1 MTDYQRYK
9 ELIKEIGDKKIQ
21 ITALQNRIANIDSE
35 PELNTEEV
43 KELQRIYHRFM
54 DDYPF
59 FTYRQGASGTLETK
73 TLLFYKGLSD
83 NGVYTNKRIV
93 IGKATNG
100 STYPTG
106 RTTIART
113 YQNASG
119 TSITTT
125 PNLNPS
131 GNISASTS
139 FCGHFKGSA
148 NLATLRNSMMGIS
161 IGVLVTE
168 QENTLDSTEAMRAA
182 HYPRSLFEDLESVS
196 YSPQDILDIQER
208 IREEVRIRF
217 NSEIATLTE
226 QITALTEERVEIEQ
240 NLETLLVQSQTQ
252 LQEKQEALNNLEQ
265 TLENLEQ
272 NNASTL
278 TEIATMQEE
287 IARLEAELAN
297 LNNANPEYAENLQE
311 LENLR
316 NQKTTLESQI
326 ADFTNNIAA
335 KEAELESVRS
345 EVSTKEQELQDLQ
358 NQSTQLESELNA
370 LNIQKQELQPQIQ
383 NTQDSIAENS
393 AKKPVLESEITQLQE
408 DLNNQN
414 TLSAELQ
421 AQITELEQQKAQ
433 LESQLATLADP
444 ELLARR
450 DQLNA
455 DITNLQT
462 QIQNAQNNIQGLEAE
477 IATLQTQKTELEST
491 LQEANTRLTELQMQK
506 QELQTQIA
514 PKAQE
519 LESLQFQITQAQN
532 ELDALRAQNAELES
546 NLAQKRTELQTL
558 KDAIANYDVNA
569 LNSELQ
575 VLLMQIPQKQQELAD
590 LEALIVQNQGQ
601 RDILTQLETQIA
613 EKQAEL
619 DSYADSEI
627 YKAQQTLEALKK
639 KLEAILNTNS
649 FVLESDLKDL
659 HMRAINLAKTLK
671 IEICQSQSSVE
682 YIPQSDK
689 PKNFVGF
696 MYRAKDGERLD
707 SIVYAHYGTLDLFQS
722 VLACNPNLLNHRI
735 LRAGEIVWLPS
746 ADTKA
751 KSLENRLWS

>member
-21 ITALQNRIANIDSE
+21 ITALQNRIANVDLE

-168 QENTLDSTEAMRAA
+168 QENTLDSTEAIRAA

-226 QITALTEERVEIEQ
+226 QITALTEEREEIEQ
-240 NLETLLVQSQTQ
+240 NLETLLMQSQTQ
-252 LQEKQEALNNLEQ
+252 LQEKREALNNLEQ

-272 NNASTL
+272 NNAATL
-278 TEIATMQEE
+278 TEITALQEE
-287 IARLEAELAN
+287 IARLEAELEN
-297 LNNANPEYAENLQE
+297 LNNTNPEYAANLQE

-316 NQKTTLESQI
+316 NQKVTLE
-326 ADFTNNIAA
+326 A
-335 KEAELESVRS
+335 
-345 EVSTKEQELQDLQ
+345 
-358 NQSTQLESELNA
+358 
-370 LNIQKQELQPQIQ
+370 
-383 NTQDSIAENS
+383 
-393 AKKPVLESEITQLQE
+393 EITQLKL
-408 DLNNQN
+408 DLANQN
-414 TLSAELQ
+414 TLSTELQ

-450 DQLNA
+450 DQLNT

-462 QIQNAQNNIQGLEAE
+462 QIQNAQNNTQGLEAE
-477 IATLQTQKTELEST
+477 IATLETQKTELEST
-491 LQEANTRLTELQMQK
+491 LQEANTYLTELQMQK

-519 LESLQFQITQAQN
+519 LESLQSQITQAQN

-590 LEALIVQNQGQ
+590 LEALIAQNQGQ
-601 RDILTQLETQIA
+601 RDILTQLETQIT

-659 HMRAINLAKTLK
+659 HTRAINLAKTLK
-671 IEICQSQSSVE
+671 IEICQNQSSVE

-751 KSLENRLWS
+751 KSLENKLWS

>member
-21 ITALQNRIANIDSE
+21 ITALQNRIANVDLE

-100 STYPTG
+100 NTYPTG

-119 TSITTT
+119 TEVTTT

-168 QENTLDSTEAMRAA
+168 QENTLDSTEAIRAA

-217 NSEIATLTE
+217 NSEIAILTE

-240 NLETLLVQSQTQ
+240 NLDVLLTQSQAQ

-272 NNASTL
+272 NNAATL
-278 TEIATMQEE
+278 TEITALQEE
-287 IARLEAELAN
+287 IARLEAELEN
-297 LNNANPEYAENLQE
+297 LNNANREYAANLQE

-316 NQKTTLESQI
+316 NQKATLESQI
-326 ADFTNNIAA
+326 ANFLNDIAL
-335 KEAELESVRS
+335 KEAELESARTEVAMLVS
-345 EVSTKEQELQDLQ
+345 EVESKEQELQILQ
-358 NQSTQLESELNA
+358 EQTTQKEQEMAALQARKEELENALANTGDFDTLNAEILSLQKQITELEEQIAQSGNAELSEQKDVLKAQRDNLLTQLEQESQ
-370 LNIQKQELQPQIQ
+370 IQANLQTRIAELQEQ
-383 NTQDSIAENS
+383 
-393 AKKPVLESEITQLQE
+393 ITQLQE
-408 DLNNQN
+408 ALEGINNEALQ
-414 TLSAELQ
+414 TQVSELETEIAKLTTILAQKEAQSQELQ
-421 AQITELEQQKAQ
+421 A
-433 LESQLATLADP
+433 
-444 ELLARR
+444 
-450 DQLNA
+450 
-455 DITNLQT
+455 
-462 QIQNAQNNIQGLEAE
+462 NI
-477 IATLQTQKTELEST
+477 TQK
-491 LQEANTRLTELQMQK
+491 Q
-506 QELQTQIA
+506 
-514 PKAQE
+514 QE
-519 LESLQFQITQAQN
+519 LESLQQLLASF
-532 ELDALRAQNAELES
+532 EESEGELES
-546 NLAQKRTELQTL
+546 
-558 KDAIANYDVNA
+558 
-569 LNSELQ
+569 LNE
-575 VLLMQIPQKQQELAD
+575 
-590 LEALIVQNQGQ
+590 
-601 RDILTQLETQIA
+601 QIA
-613 EKQAEL
+613 EIQEELQKASQLQNAQSLLEDLQAKLQAAKDSHSLFAEEL
-619 DSYADSEI
+619 RQWHAN
-627 YKAQQTLEALKK
+627 ALK
-639 KLEAILNTNS
+639 I
-649 FVLESDLKDL
+649 
-659 HMRAINLAKTLK
+659 AKQLG
-671 IEICQSQSSVE
+671 IELCRPLSNNVYPKVE
-682 YIPQSDK
+682 EPAADFKGY
-689 PKNFVGF
+689 V
-696 MYRAKDGERLD
+696 YLAKDGERLD
-707 SIVYAHYGTLDLFQS
+707 SIVYSHYGTLEIFKE
-722 VLACNPNLLNHRI
+722 VLSCNPKLTNKPI
-735 LRAGEIVWLPS
+735 LEAGDKVYLPFL
-746 ADTKA
+746 DTNIKT
-751 KSLENRLWS
+751 LEELWS

>member
-1 MTDYQRYK
+1 MTNQEKLEKYNANAA
-9 ELIKEIGDKKIQ
+9 KI
-21 ITALQNRIANIDSE
+21 AVLKNKIANIESCE
-35 PELNTEEV
+35 EILSTEV
-43 KELQRIYHRFM
+43 GTNGLKAKKYKTQ
-54 DDYPF
+54 YPF
-59 FTYRQGASGTLETK
+59 FKRTAGASGYRDTGSFYGFNSLEQKIITGSNPQYPVIRTL
-73 TLLFYKGLSD
+73 
-83 NGVYTNKRIV
+83 I
-93 IGKATNG
+93 
-100 STYPTG
+100 P
-106 RTTIART
+106 RT
-113 YQNASG
+113 YTNASG
-119 TSITTT
+119 S
-125 PNLNPS
+125 
-131 GNISASTS
+131 
-139 FCGHFKGSA
+139 
-148 NLATLRNSMMGIS
+148 
-161 IGVLVTE
+161 LVTTIPNTAGNYDNTAKNAIYNWAEGDKGYKLIAQEYLNNRTIAESVRE
-168 QENTLDSTEAMRAA
+168 QEDYFTQRNQTPSYNQADFADLLDCDFLAPPAIEA
-182 HYPRSLFEDLESVS
+182 LE
-196 YSPQDILDIQER
+196 ILKAELITQ
-208 IREEVRIRF
+208 F
-217 NSEIATLTE
+217 NAE
-226 QITALTEERVEIEQ
+226 
-240 NLETLLVQSQTQ
+240 LETLSAENVAILADINALKSAAQEALEQSQAA
-252 LQEKQEALNNLEQ
+252 LQEKEDALKNLEQ
-265 TLENLEQ
+265 A
-272 NNASTL
+272 NASTL

-297 LNNANPEYAENLQE
+297 LNNANPEYAANLQE

-326 ADFTNNIAA
+326 ADFLNDIAL
-335 KEAELESVRS
+335 KEAELESART
-345 EVSTKEQELQDLQ
+345 EVATLVSKVESKEQELQSLQ
-358 NQSTQLESELNA
+358 NQSAQLQEDLNN
-370 LNIQKQELQPQIQ
+370 LNTQKQGLQTQIQ

-477 IATLQTQKTELEST
+477 IATLQTQKTELESA
-491 LQEANTRLTELQMQK
+491 LQEANTHLTELQMQK

-558 KDAIANYDVNA
+558 RDAIANYDVNA

-590 LEALIVQNQGQ
+590 LEALIAQNQGQ

-627 YKAQQTLEALKK
+627 YKAQQTLETLKK

-659 HMRAINLAKTLK
+659 HTRAINLAKTLK

-707 SIVYAHYGTLDLFQS
+707 SIVYAHYGTLNLFQS

-751 KSLENRLWS
+751 KFLENKLWS

>member
-1 MTDYQRYK
+1 MTNQEKLEKYSANTT
-9 ELIKEIGDKKIQ
+9 KI
-21 ITALQNRIANIDSE
+21 TVLKNKIANIESC
-35 PELNTEEV
+35 EEILSTAV
-43 KELQRIYHRFM
+43 GTNGLKARKYKTQ
-54 DDYPF
+54 YPF
-59 FTYRQGASGTLETK
+59 FKRTAGASGYVDTGSFYGFNSLEQKEITGSNPKYQVIRTLAPRTYTDASGSIVTTIPNGNSATNAVYNWSQGEKGYTLVAQEYLNNRTIAESVREQEDYFTQINQTPSYNQADFADLLDCDFLAPPAIEALEILKAELITQFNAELET
-73 TLLFYKGLSD
+73 LSAENVAILAD
-83 NGVYTNKRIV
+83 I
-93 IGKATNG
+93 
-100 STYPTG
+100 
-106 RTTIART
+106 
-113 YQNASG
+113 NA
-119 TSITTT
+119 
-125 PNLNPS
+125 LK
-131 GNISASTS
+131 SAAQVALAQSQ
-139 FCGHFKGSA
+139 
-148 NLATLRNSMMGIS
+148 ATLKEKEDALKN
-161 IGVLVTE
+161 LE
-168 QENTLDSTEAMRAA
+168 QANA
-182 HYPRSLFEDLESVS
+182 
-196 YSPQDILDIQER
+196 
-208 IREEVRIRF
+208 
-217 NSEIATLTE
+217 ATLTE
-226 QITALTEERVEIEQ
+226 IT
-240 NLETLLVQSQTQ
+240 TL
-252 LQEKQEALNNLEQ
+252 
-265 TLENLEQ
+265 
-272 NNASTL
+272 
-278 TEIATMQEE
+278 QEE
-287 IARLEAELAN
+287 IARLEAELEN
-297 LNNANPEYAENLQE
+297 LNNANPEYAANLQE

-326 ADFTNNIAA
+326 ADFTNNIAT

-345 EVSTKEQELQDLQ
+345 EVSTKEQEFQDLQ

-370 LNIQKQELQPQIQ
+370 LNIQKQGLQTQIQ

-414 TLSAELQ
+414 TLSTELQ

-450 DQLNA
+450 DQLNS

-477 IATLQTQKTELEST
+477 IATLETQKTELESA
-491 LQEANTRLTELQMQK
+491 LQEANTQLIQLQAQKTELESQITK
-506 QELQTQIA
+506 KEQELQN
-514 PKAQE
+514 
-519 LESLQFQITQAQN
+519 LQSQITQAQS
-532 ELDALRAQNAELES
+532 ELDALRAQNSELES
-546 NLAQKRTELQTL
+546 NLAQKRAELQVL
-558 KDAIANYDVNA
+558 KDAVANYDVNA

-575 VLLMQIPQKQQELAD
+575 VLLTQIPQKQQELTELQAL
-590 LEALIVQNQGQ
+590 LEQNQGQ
-601 RDILTQLETQIA
+601 KDILTKLETQIA

-659 HMRAINLAKTLK
+659 HTRAINLAKTLK
-671 IEICQSQSSVE
+671 IEICQNQSSVE

-751 KSLENRLWS
+751 KSLENKLWS

>member
-148 NLATLRNSMMGIS
+148 NLATLRNAMMNIS

-226 QITALTEERVEIEQ
+226 QITALTEERVGIEQ
-240 NLETLLVQSQTQ
+240 NLDVLLTQSQAQ

-272 NNASTL
+272 NNATTL
-278 TEIATMQEE
+278 TEITTLQEE
-287 IARLEAELAN
+287 IARLEAELEN
-297 LNNANPEYAENLQE
+297 LNNANPDYTQNLQE

-316 NQKTTLESQI
+316 NQKVTLE
-326 ADFTNNIAA
+326 A
-335 KEAELESVRS
+335 
-345 EVSTKEQELQDLQ
+345 
-358 NQSTQLESELNA
+358 
-370 LNIQKQELQPQIQ
+370 
-383 NTQDSIAENS
+383 
-393 AKKPVLESEITQLQE
+393 EITQLE
-408 DLNNQN
+408 LDLANQN
-414 TLSAELQ
+414 TLSTELQ
-421 AQITELEQQKAQ
+421 AQIAELEQQKAQ

-444 ELLARR
+444 ELLTRR

-462 QIQNAQNNIQGLEAE
+462 LIQNGQNNIQGLEAE
-477 IATLQTQKTELEST
+477 IATLQTQKTELESA
-491 LQEANTRLTELQMQK
+491 LQEANTQLTQLQAQKAELESQITPK
-506 QELQTQIA
+506 EQELQN
-514 PKAQE
+514 
-519 LESLQFQITQAQN
+519 LQSQITEAQS

-590 LEALIVQNQGQ
+590 LEALIAQNQGQ

-659 HMRAINLAKTLK
+659 HTRAINLAKTLK
-671 IEICQSQSSVE
+671 IEICQNQSSVE
-682 YIPQSDK
+682 YIPQNDK

-751 KSLENRLWS
+751 KSLEGKLWS

>member
-9 ELIKEIGDKKIQ
+9 ELLKEIGDKKIQ
-21 ITALQNRIANIDSE
+21 ITALQDRIANVDLE

-217 NSEIATLTE
+217 HSEIATLTE

-240 NLETLLVQSQTQ
+240 NLETLLMQSQTQ
-252 LQEKQEALNNLEQ
+252 LQEKQESLNNLEQ

-272 NNASTL
+272 NNAATL
-278 TEIATMQEE
+278 TEITTLQEE
-287 IARLEAELAN
+287 IARLEAELEN
-297 LNNANPEYAENLQE
+297 LNNTNPEYVANLQE

-316 NQKTTLESQI
+316 NQKATLE
-326 ADFTNNIAA
+326 A
-335 KEAELESVRS
+335 
-345 EVSTKEQELQDLQ
+345 
-358 NQSTQLESELNA
+358 
-370 LNIQKQELQPQIQ
+370 
-383 NTQDSIAENS
+383 
-393 AKKPVLESEITQLQE
+393 EITQLE
-408 DLNNQN
+408 LDLANQN

-462 QIQNAQNNIQGLEAE
+462 QIQNAQNNTQGLEAE
-477 IATLQTQKTELEST
+477 IATLETQKTELESA
-491 LQEANTRLTELQMQK
+491 LQEANTHLTELQMQK

-519 LESLQFQITQAQN
+519 LESLQFQITQAQS

-590 LEALIVQNQGQ
+590 LEALIAQNQGQ
-601 RDILTQLETQIA
+601 RDILTRLETQIA

-659 HMRAINLAKTLK
+659 HTRAINLAKTLK
-671 IEICQSQSSVE
+671 IEICQNQSSVE

-751 KSLENRLWS
+751 KSLENKLWS

>member
-1 MTDYQRYK
+1 MTNQEKLEKYNANAT
-9 ELIKEIGDKKIQ
+9 KI
-21 ITALQNRIANIDSE
+21 TVLKNKIANIESCE
-35 PELNTEEV
+35 EILSTEV
-43 KELQRIYHRFM
+43 GTNGLKAKKYKTQ
-54 DDYPF
+54 YPF
-59 FTYRQGASGTLETK
+59 FKRTAGASGYVDTGSFYGYISLEQKSITGSNPQYPVIRTL
-73 TLLFYKGLSD
+73 
-83 NGVYTNKRIV
+83 V
-93 IGKATNG
+93 
-100 STYPTG
+100 P
-106 RTTIART
+106 RT
-113 YQNASG
+113 YTNASG
-119 TSITTT
+119 SLVTTIPNGSSATNAVYNWAQGEKGYTLVAQEYLNNRTIAEGVREQDDYYTKIGQTYHNQADFADLLDCDFLAPPAIEALEILKAELITQFNAELET
-125 PNLNPS
+125 L
-131 GNISASTS
+131 SAENVAILADINAL
-139 FCGHFKGSA
+139 KSA
-148 NLATLRNSMMGIS
+148 AQVALAQSQATLKEKEDALKN
-161 IGVLVTE
+161 LE
-168 QENTLDSTEAMRAA
+168 QTNA
-182 HYPRSLFEDLESVS
+182 
-196 YSPQDILDIQER
+196 
-208 IREEVRIRF
+208 
-217 NSEIATLTE
+217 ATLTE
-226 QITALTEERVEIEQ
+226 IT
-240 NLETLLVQSQTQ
+240 TL
-252 LQEKQEALNNLEQ
+252 
-265 TLENLEQ
+265 
-272 NNASTL
+272 
-278 TEIATMQEE
+278 QEE
-287 IARLEAELAN
+287 IARLEAELEN
-297 LNNANPEYAENLQE
+297 LNNANPEYAANLQE

-326 ADFTNNIAA
+326 ADFLNDITL

-345 EVSTKEQELQDLQ
+345 EVSTKEQEFQDLQ

-370 LNIQKQELQPQIQ
+370 LNIQKQGLQTQIQ

-414 TLSAELQ
+414 TLSTELQ

-477 IATLQTQKTELEST
+477 IATLETQKTELESA
-491 LQEANTRLTELQMQK
+491 LQEANTQLIQLQAQKTELESQITPK
-506 QELQTQIA
+506 EQELQN
-514 PKAQE
+514 
-519 LESLQFQITQAQN
+519 LQSQITEAQS
-532 ELDALRAQNAELES
+532 ELDTLRAQNSELES
-546 NLAQKRTELQTL
+546 NLAQKRAELQEL
-558 KDAIANYDVNA
+558 KDAVANYDVNT

-575 VLLMQIPQKQQELAD
+575 VLLTQIPQKQQELTELQAL
-590 LEALIVQNQGQ
+590 LEQNQGNKEV
-601 RDILTQLETQIA
+601 LAELEAQIA

-659 HMRAINLAKTLK
+659 HTRAINLAKTLK
-671 IEICQSQSSVE
+671 IEICQNQSSVE

-707 SIVYAHYGTLDLFQS
+707 SIVYAHYGTLNLFQS

-751 KSLENRLWS
+751 KSLENKLWS

>member
-1 MTDYQRYK
+1 MTNQEKLEKYNANAT
-9 ELIKEIGDKKIQ
+9 KI
-21 ITALQNRIANIDSE
+21 TVLKNKIANIESCE
-35 PELNTEEV
+35 EILSTEV
-43 KELQRIYHRFM
+43 GTNGLKAKKYKTQ
-54 DDYPF
+54 YPF
-59 FTYRQGASGTLETK
+59 FKRTAGASGYVDTGSFYGYISLEQKSITGSNPKYTVIRTLVPRT
-73 TLLFYKGLSD
+73 
-83 NGVYTNKRIV
+83 YTNTSGSIV
-93 IGKATNG
+93 TTIPNG
-100 STYPTG
+100 SSARNAVYNWAEGEKGYTLVAKEYLNN
-106 RTTIART
+106 RTIAEGVREQDDYYTKIGQT
-113 YQNASG
+113 YHNQADFADLLDCDFLAPPAIEALEILKAELITQFNA
-119 TSITTT
+119 
-125 PNLNPS
+125 
-131 GNISASTS
+131 
-139 FCGHFKGSA
+139 
-148 NLATLRNSMMGIS
+148 
-161 IGVLVTE
+161 E
-168 QENTLDSTEAMRAA
+168 
-182 HYPRSLFEDLESVS
+182 
-196 YSPQDILDIQER
+196 
-208 IREEVRIRF
+208 
-217 NSEIATLTE
+217 
-226 QITALTEERVEIEQ
+226 
-240 NLETLLVQSQTQ
+240 LETLSAENVAILADINALKSAA
-252 LQEKQEALNNLEQ
+252 QEALAQSQATLKEKEDALKNLEQ
-265 TLENLEQ
+265 A
-272 NNASTL
+272 NAATL
-278 TEIATMQEE
+278 TEIATIQKE
-287 IARLEAELAN
+287 IARLEAELEN
-297 LNNANPEYAENLQE
+297 LNNANPEYAANLQE

-326 ADFTNNIAA
+326 ADFTNNIAT

-345 EVSTKEQELQDLQ
+345 EVSTKEQELQSLQ

-370 LNIQKQELQPQIQ
+370 LNIQKQGLQTQIQ

-450 DQLNA
+450 DQLNS

-462 QIQNAQNNIQGLEAE
+462 QIQNTQNNIQGLEAE
-477 IATLQTQKTELEST
+477 IATLETQKTELESA
-491 LQEANTRLTELQMQK
+491 LQEANTQLIQLQAQKTELESQITK
-506 QELQTQIA
+506 KEQELQN
-514 PKAQE
+514 
-519 LESLQFQITQAQN
+519 LQSQITQAQS
-532 ELDALRAQNAELES
+532 ELDALRAQNSELES
-546 NLAQKRTELQTL
+546 NLAQKRAELQVL
-558 KDAIANYDVNA
+558 KDAVANYDVNA

-575 VLLMQIPQKQQELAD
+575 VLLTQIPQKQQELTELQAL
-590 LEALIVQNQGQ
+590 LEQNQGQ
-601 RDILTQLETQIA
+601 KDILTKLETQIA

-659 HMRAINLAKTLK
+659 HTRAINLAKTLK
-671 IEICQSQSSVE
+671 IEICQNQSSVE

-751 KSLENRLWS
+751 KSLENKLWS

>member
-1 MTDYQRYK
+1 MTNQEKLEKYNANAT
-9 ELIKEIGDKKIQ
+9 KI
-21 ITALQNRIANIDSE
+21 AVLKNKIANIESCE
-35 PELNTEEV
+35 EILSTEV
-43 KELQRIYHRFM
+43 GTNGLKAKKYKTQ
-54 DDYPF
+54 YPF
-59 FTYRQGASGTLETK
+59 FKRTAGASGYVDTGSLYCYESLEHKIFGGSNPQYTVIRTL
-73 TLLFYKGLSD
+73 
-83 NGVYTNKRIV
+83 V
-93 IGKATNG
+93 
-100 STYPTG
+100 P
-106 RTTIART
+106 RT
-113 YQNASG
+113 YKNASG
-119 TSITTT
+119 S
-125 PNLNPS
+125 
-131 GNISASTS
+131 
-139 FCGHFKGSA
+139 
-148 NLATLRNSMMGIS
+148 
-161 IGVLVTE
+161 LVTTIPNGSSATNAVYNWAQGDKGYTLVAKEYLNNRTIAEGVRE
-168 QENTLDSTEAMRAA
+168 QEDYFTQINQKPSYNQADFADLLDCDFLTQPAIEA
-182 HYPRSLFEDLESVS
+182 LE
-196 YSPQDILDIQER
+196 ILKAELITQ
-208 IREEVRIRF
+208 F
-217 NSEIATLTE
+217 NAE
-226 QITALTEERVEIEQ
+226 
-240 NLETLLVQSQTQ
+240 LETLSAENVAILADINALKSAAQVALAQSQAT
-252 LQEKQEALNNLEQ
+252 LKEKEDALKNLEQ
-265 TLENLEQ
+265 A
-272 NNASTL
+272 NAATL
-278 TEIATMQEE
+278 TEIATIQEE

-326 ADFTNNIAA
+326 ADFTNNIAT
-335 KEAELESVRS
+335 KEAELESVRR
-345 EVSTKEQELQDLQ
+345 EVSTKEQEFQDLQ

-370 LNIQKQELQPQIQ
+370 LNIQKQGLQTQIQ

-414 TLSAELQ
+414 TLSTELQ

-450 DQLNA
+450 DQLNS

-477 IATLQTQKTELEST
+477 IATLETQKTELESA
-491 LQEANTRLTELQMQK
+491 LQEANTQLIQLQAQKTELESQITPK
-506 QELQTQIA
+506 EQELQN
-514 PKAQE
+514 
-519 LESLQFQITQAQN
+519 LQSQITQAQS
-532 ELDALRAQNAELES
+532 ELDALRAQNSELES
-546 NLAQKRTELQTL
+546 NLAQKRAELQVL
-558 KDAIANYDVNA
+558 KDAVANYDVNA

-575 VLLMQIPQKQQELAD
+575 VLLTQIPQKQQELTELQAL
-590 LEALIVQNQGQ
+590 LEQNQGQ
-601 RDILTQLETQIA
+601 KDILTKLETQIA

-659 HMRAINLAKTLK
+659 HTRAINLAKTLK
-671 IEICQSQSSVE
+671 IEICQNQSSVE

-751 KSLENRLWS
+751 KSLENKLWS

>member
-1 MTDYQRYK
+1 MTNQEKLEKYNANAA
-9 ELIKEIGDKKIQ
+9 KI
-21 ITALQNRIANIDSE
+21 AVLKNKIANIESCE
-35 PELNTEEV
+35 EILSTEV
-43 KELQRIYHRFM
+43 GTNGLKAKKYKTQ
-54 DDYPF
+54 YPF
-59 FTYRQGASGTLETK
+59 FKRTAGASGYVDTGSLYCYESLEHKIFGGSNPQYTVIRTL
-73 TLLFYKGLSD
+73 
-83 NGVYTNKRIV
+83 V
-93 IGKATNG
+93 
-100 STYPTG
+100 P
-106 RTTIART
+106 RT
-113 YQNASG
+113 YTNASG
-119 TSITTT
+119 S
-125 PNLNPS
+125 
-131 GNISASTS
+131 
-139 FCGHFKGSA
+139 
-148 NLATLRNSMMGIS
+148 
-161 IGVLVTE
+161 LVTTIPNGSSATNAVYNWAQGDKGYTLVAKEYLNNRTIAEGVRE
-168 QENTLDSTEAMRAA
+168 QDDYYTKIGQTYHNQADFADLLDCDFLAPPAIEA
-182 HYPRSLFEDLESVS
+182 LE
-196 YSPQDILDIQER
+196 ILKAELITQ
-208 IREEVRIRF
+208 F
-217 NSEIATLTE
+217 NAE
-226 QITALTEERVEIEQ
+226 
-240 NLETLLVQSQTQ
+240 LETLSAENVAILADINALKSAAQVALAQSQAT
-252 LQEKQEALNNLEQ
+252 LKEKEDALKNLEQ
-265 TLENLEQ
+265 A
-272 NNASTL
+272 NAATL
-278 TEIATMQEE
+278 TEIATIQEE
-287 IARLEAELAN
+287 IARLEAELEN
-297 LNNANPEYAENLQE
+297 LNNANPEYAANLQE

-326 ADFTNNIAA
+326 ADFTNNIAT

-345 EVSTKEQELQDLQ
+345 EVSTKEQEFQDLQ

-370 LNIQKQELQPQIQ
+370 LNIQKQGLQTQIQ

-414 TLSAELQ
+414 TLSTELQ

-450 DQLNA
+450 DQLNS

-477 IATLQTQKTELEST
+477 IATLETQKTELESA
-491 LQEANTRLTELQMQK
+491 LQEENTQLIQLQAQKTELESQITK
-506 QELQTQIA
+506 KEQELQN
-514 PKAQE
+514 
-519 LESLQFQITQAQN
+519 LQSQITQAQSD
-532 ELDALRAQNAELES
+532 LDTLRAQNSELES
-546 NLAQKRTELQTL
+546 NLAQKRAELQEL
-558 KDAIANYDVNA
+558 KDAVANYDANA

-575 VLLMQIPQKQQELAD
+575 VLLTQIPQKQQELTELQAL
-590 LEALIVQNQGQ
+590 LEQNQGNKEV
-601 RDILTQLETQIA
+601 LAELEAQIA
-613 EKQAEL
+613 EKQTEL
-619 DSYADSEI
+619 ETYADSEI

-659 HMRAINLAKTLK
+659 HTRAINLAKTLK
-671 IEICQSQSSVE
+671 IEICQNQSSVE

-751 KSLENRLWS
+751 KSLENKLWS

>member
-1 MTDYQRYK
+1 MTNQEKLEKYNANAT
-9 ELIKEIGDKKIQ
+9 KI
-21 ITALQNRIANIDSE
+21 AVLKNKIANIESC
-35 PELNTEEV
+35 EEILSTAV
-43 KELQRIYHRFM
+43 GTNGLKAKKYKTQ
-54 DDYPF
+54 YPF
-59 FTYRQGASGTLETK
+59 FKRTAGASGYVDTGSLYCYESLEHKIFGGSNPQYPVIRTL
-73 TLLFYKGLSD
+73 
-83 NGVYTNKRIV
+83 V
-93 IGKATNG
+93 
-100 STYPTG
+100 P
-106 RTTIART
+106 RT
-113 YQNASG
+113 YTNASG
-119 TSITTT
+119 S
-125 PNLNPS
+125 
-131 GNISASTS
+131 
-139 FCGHFKGSA
+139 
-148 NLATLRNSMMGIS
+148 
-161 IGVLVTE
+161 LVTTIPNGSSATNAVYNWAQGDKGYTLVAKEYLNNRTIAEGVRE
-168 QENTLDSTEAMRAA
+168 QDDYYTKIGQTYHNQADFADLLDCDFLAPPAIEA
-182 HYPRSLFEDLESVS
+182 LE
-196 YSPQDILDIQER
+196 ILKAELITQ
-208 IREEVRIRF
+208 F
-217 NSEIATLTE
+217 NAE
-226 QITALTEERVEIEQ
+226 
-240 NLETLLVQSQTQ
+240 LETLSAENVAILADINALKSAAQVALAQSQAT
-252 LQEKQEALNNLEQ
+252 LKEKEDALKNLEQ
-265 TLENLEQ
+265 A
-272 NNASTL
+272 NAATL
-278 TEIATMQEE
+278 TEIATIQEE

-326 ADFTNNIAA
+326 ADFTNNIAT
-335 KEAELESVRS
+335 KEAELESVRR
-345 EVSTKEQELQDLQ
+345 EVSTKEQEFQDLQ

-370 LNIQKQELQPQIQ
+370 LNIQKQGLQTQIQ

-414 TLSAELQ
+414 TLSTELQ

-450 DQLNA
+450 DQLNS

-477 IATLQTQKTELEST
+477 IATLETQKTELESA
-491 LQEANTRLTELQMQK
+491 LQEKNTQLIQLQAQKTELESQITPK
-506 QELQTQIA
+506 EQELQN
-514 PKAQE
+514 
-519 LESLQFQITQAQN
+519 LQSQITEAQS

-546 NLAQKRTELQTL
+546 NLAQKRTELQSL

-590 LEALIVQNQGQ
+590 LEALIAQNQGQ

-659 HMRAINLAKTLK
+659 HTRALNLAKTLK
-671 IEICQSQSSVE
+671 IEICQNQSSVE

-707 SIVYAHYGTLDLFQS
+707 SIVYAQYGTLDLFQS

-751 KSLENRLWS
+751 KSLEKKLWS

>member
-1 MTDYQRYK
+1 MTNQEKLEKYNANAT
-9 ELIKEIGDKKIQ
+9 KI
-21 ITALQNRIANIDSE
+21 TVLKNKIANIESCE
-35 PELNTEEV
+35 EILSTEV
-43 KELQRIYHRFM
+43 GTNGLKAKKYKTQ
-54 DDYPF
+54 YPF
-59 FTYRQGASGTLETK
+59 FKRTAGASGYVDTGSLYCYESLEHKIFGGSNPQYTVIRTL
-73 TLLFYKGLSD
+73 
-83 NGVYTNKRIV
+83 V
-93 IGKATNG
+93 
-100 STYPTG
+100 P
-106 RTTIART
+106 RT
-113 YQNASG
+113 YTNASG
-119 TSITTT
+119 SLVTTIPNGSSATNAVYNWAQGDKGYTLVAKEYLNNRTIAEGVREQDDYYTKIGQTYHNQADFADLLDCDFLAPPAIEALEILKAELITQFNAELET
-125 PNLNPS
+125 L
-131 GNISASTS
+131 SAENVAILADINAL
-139 FCGHFKGSA
+139 KSA
-148 NLATLRNSMMGIS
+148 AQVALAQSQATLKEKEDALKN
-161 IGVLVTE
+161 LE
-168 QENTLDSTEAMRAA
+168 QANA
-182 HYPRSLFEDLESVS
+182 
-196 YSPQDILDIQER
+196 
-208 IREEVRIRF
+208 
-217 NSEIATLTE
+217 ATLTE
-226 QITALTEERVEIEQ
+226 IT
-240 NLETLLVQSQTQ
+240 TL
-252 LQEKQEALNNLEQ
+252 
-265 TLENLEQ
+265 
-272 NNASTL
+272 
-278 TEIATMQEE
+278 QEE
-287 IARLEAELAN
+287 IARLEAELEN

-326 ADFTNNIAA
+326 ADFTNNIAT

-370 LNIQKQELQPQIQ
+370 LNIQKQGLQTQIQ

-414 TLSAELQ
+414 TLSTELQ

-450 DQLNA
+450 DQLNS

-477 IATLQTQKTELEST
+477 IATLETQKTELESA
-491 LQEANTRLTELQMQK
+491 LQEKNTQLIQLQAQKTELESQITK
-506 QELQTQIA
+506 KEQELQN
-514 PKAQE
+514 
-519 LESLQFQITQAQN
+519 LQSQITQAQS
-532 ELDALRAQNAELES
+532 ELDALRAQNSELES
-546 NLAQKRTELQTL
+546 NLTQKRTELQSLRDT
-558 KDAIANYDVNA
+558 IANYDANA

-575 VLLMQIPQKQQELAD
+575 VLLTQIPQKQQELTELQAL
-590 LEALIVQNQGQ
+590 LEQNQGNKEV
-601 RDILTQLETQIA
+601 LAELEAQIA
-613 EKQAEL
+613 EKQTEL
-619 DSYADSEI
+619 ETYADSEI

-659 HMRAINLAKTLK
+659 HTRAINLAKTLK
-671 IEICQSQSSVE
+671 IEICQNQSSVE

-751 KSLENRLWS
+751 KSLENKLWS

>member
-1 MTDYQRYK
+1 MTNQEKLEKYNANAA
-9 ELIKEIGDKKIQ
+9 KI
-21 ITALQNRIANIDSE
+21 AVLKNKIANIESCE
-35 PELNTEEV
+35 EILSTEV
-43 KELQRIYHRFM
+43 GTNGLKAKKYKTQ
-54 DDYPF
+54 YPF
-59 FTYRQGASGTLETK
+59 FKRTAGASGYVDTGSLYCYESLEHKIFGGSNPQYTVIRTL
-73 TLLFYKGLSD
+73 
-83 NGVYTNKRIV
+83 V
-93 IGKATNG
+93 
-100 STYPTG
+100 P
-106 RTTIART
+106 RT
-113 YQNASG
+113 YTNASG
-119 TSITTT
+119 SLVTTIPNGSSATNAVYNWAQGDKGYTLVAKEYLNNRTIAEGVREQDDYYTKIGQTYHNQADFADLLDCDFLAPPAIEALEILKAELITQFNAELET
-125 PNLNPS
+125 L
-131 GNISASTS
+131 SAENVAILADINAL
-139 FCGHFKGSA
+139 KSA
-148 NLATLRNSMMGIS
+148 AQVALAQSQATLKEKEDALKN
-161 IGVLVTE
+161 LE
-168 QENTLDSTEAMRAA
+168 QANA
-182 HYPRSLFEDLESVS
+182 
-196 YSPQDILDIQER
+196 
-208 IREEVRIRF
+208 
-217 NSEIATLTE
+217 ATLTE
-226 QITALTEERVEIEQ
+226 IT
-240 NLETLLVQSQTQ
+240 TL
-252 LQEKQEALNNLEQ
+252 
-265 TLENLEQ
+265 
-272 NNASTL
+272 
-278 TEIATMQEE
+278 QEE
-287 IARLEAELAN
+287 IARLEAELEN
-297 LNNANPEYAENLQE
+297 LNNANPEYAANLQE

-326 ADFTNNIAA
+326 ADFTNNIAT

-345 EVSTKEQELQDLQ
+345 EVSTKEQEFQDLQ

-370 LNIQKQELQPQIQ
+370 LNIQKQGLQTQIQ

-414 TLSAELQ
+414 TLSTELQ

-450 DQLNA
+450 DQLNS

-477 IATLQTQKTELEST
+477 IATLETQKTELESA
-491 LQEANTRLTELQMQK
+491 LQEENTQLIQLQAQKTELESQITK
-506 QELQTQIA
+506 KEQELQN
-514 PKAQE
+514 
-519 LESLQFQITQAQN
+519 LQSQITQAQSD
-532 ELDALRAQNAELES
+532 LDTLRAQNSELES
-546 NLAQKRTELQTL
+546 NLAQKRAELQEL
-558 KDAIANYDVNA
+558 KDAVANYDANA

-575 VLLMQIPQKQQELAD
+575 VLLTQIPQKQQELTELQAL
-590 LEALIVQNQGQ
+590 LEQNQGNKEV
-601 RDILTQLETQIA
+601 LAELEAQIA
-613 EKQAEL
+613 EKQTEL
-619 DSYADSEI
+619 ETYADSEI

-659 HMRAINLAKTLK
+659 HTRAINLAKTLK
-671 IEICQSQSSVE
+671 IEICQNQSSVE

-751 KSLENRLWS
+751 KSLENKLWS

>member
-1 MTDYQRYK
+1 MTNQEKLEKYNANAT
-9 ELIKEIGDKKIQ
+9 KI
-21 ITALQNRIANIDSE
+21 AVLKNKIANIESCE
-35 PELNTEEV
+35 EILSTEV
-43 KELQRIYHRFM
+43 GTNGLKAKKYKTQ
-54 DDYPF
+54 YPF
-59 FTYRQGASGTLETK
+59 FKRTAGASGYVDTGSLYCYESLEHKIFGGSNPQYTVIRTL
-73 TLLFYKGLSD
+73 
-83 NGVYTNKRIV
+83 V
-93 IGKATNG
+93 
-100 STYPTG
+100 P
-106 RTTIART
+106 RT
-113 YQNASG
+113 YTNASG
-119 TSITTT
+119 SLVTTIPNGSSATNAVYNWAQGDKGYTLVAKEYLNNRTIAEGVREQDDYYTKIGQTYHNQADFADLLDCDFLAPPAIEALEILKAELITQFNAELET
-125 PNLNPS
+125 L
-131 GNISASTS
+131 SAENVAILADINAL
-139 FCGHFKGSA
+139 KSA
-148 NLATLRNSMMGIS
+148 AQVALAQSQATLKEKEDALKN
-161 IGVLVTE
+161 LE
-168 QENTLDSTEAMRAA
+168 QANA
-182 HYPRSLFEDLESVS
+182 
-196 YSPQDILDIQER
+196 
-208 IREEVRIRF
+208 
-217 NSEIATLTE
+217 ATLTE
-226 QITALTEERVEIEQ
+226 IT
-240 NLETLLVQSQTQ
+240 TL
-252 LQEKQEALNNLEQ
+252 
-265 TLENLEQ
+265 
-272 NNASTL
+272 
-278 TEIATMQEE
+278 QEE
-287 IARLEAELAN
+287 IARLEAELEN

-326 ADFTNNIAA
+326 ADFTNNITT

-370 LNIQKQELQPQIQ
+370 LNIQKQGLQTQIQ

-414 TLSAELQ
+414 TLSTELQ

-450 DQLNA
+450 DQLNS

-477 IATLQTQKTELEST
+477 IATLETQKTELESA
-491 LQEANTRLTELQMQK
+491 LQEKNTQLIQLQAQKTELESQITK
-506 QELQTQIA
+506 KEQELQN
-514 PKAQE
+514 
-519 LESLQFQITQAQN
+519 LQSQITQAQS
-532 ELDALRAQNAELES
+532 ELDALRAQNSELES
-546 NLAQKRTELQTL
+546 NLTQKRTELQSLRDT
-558 KDAIANYDVNA
+558 IANYDANA

-575 VLLMQIPQKQQELAD
+575 VLLTQIPQKQQELTELQAL
-590 LEALIVQNQGQ
+590 LEQNQGNKEV
-601 RDILTQLETQIA
+601 LAELEAQIA
-613 EKQAEL
+613 EKQTEL
-619 DSYADSEI
+619 ETYADSEI

-659 HMRAINLAKTLK
+659 HTRAINLAKTLK
-671 IEICQSQSSVE
+671 IEICQNQSSVE

-751 KSLENRLWS
+751 KSLENKLWS